1 MNEHEARL
9 AIITRVRDV
18 LLDLADDGT
27 EDVTDLSSAMLDAS
41 ELIIEAIGLEVITTD
56 PLTVSLTIPED

>member
-27 EDVTDLSSAMLDAS
+27 EDVTDLAAAMLDAA
-41 ELIIEAIGLEVITTD
+41 ELIIEAIGLEVIATD